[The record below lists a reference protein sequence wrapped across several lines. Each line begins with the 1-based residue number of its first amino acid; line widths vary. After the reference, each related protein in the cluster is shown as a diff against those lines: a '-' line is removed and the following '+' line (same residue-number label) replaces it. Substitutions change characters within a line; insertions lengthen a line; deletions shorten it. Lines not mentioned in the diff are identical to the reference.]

1 MEVQSIMT
9 KKQTVLISSIAA
21 ASTIGISSYL
31 LKDPEKREK
40 LKTKANDIR
49 HQVSKKFSDGL
60 PVEKAGNPTPPDK
73 SNDSGDSKMV
83 YEGSQ
88 FPTQYYNKLE
98 NMKSV
103 EKSNETQVNK

>member
-1 MEVQSIMT
+1 MT
-9 KKQTVLISSIAA
+9 KKQTLLLSSIAA

-31 LKDPEKREK
+31 LKDQEKRDK
-40 LKTKANDIR
+40 LKTKANDFR
-49 HQVSKKFSDGL
+49 KQVFKKFSDSL
-60 PVEKAGNPTPPDK
+60 PIEKAGNPTTPDQAD
-73 SNDSGDSKMV
+73 DSGDSKMV

-103 EKSNETQVNK
+103 EESNEEQVKK